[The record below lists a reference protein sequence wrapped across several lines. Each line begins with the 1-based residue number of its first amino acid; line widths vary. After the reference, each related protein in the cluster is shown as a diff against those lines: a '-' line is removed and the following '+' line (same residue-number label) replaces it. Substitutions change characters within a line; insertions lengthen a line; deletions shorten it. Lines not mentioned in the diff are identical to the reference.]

1 MADSNTQSSSKQG
14 RIPSPE
20 EIRQAIE
27 SGTVTVA
34 DFGPETKA
42 VYDQMMASGA
52 TPDITA
58 QSLIQDPYQAVANV
72 TASPMQS
79 IKEFFAGDSQ
89 YTNSAGQNIPDP
101 YTGTS
106 LPEVALGA
114 GEAAFS
120 FATGVPAVAAAAVM
134 GGYEALKGAYQN
146 KTWYQTMKDATDS
159 INGIMGSVVYTPQ
172 TSAGKDISAVLNMP
186 FMLLDEGST
195 AAQNFITSASG
206 GSTTRTGA
214 DPMLVTQFQLAA
226 DEIQGY
232 RERNETVPDELFEK
246 ANSLRSLI
254 GERGGFGETVVNK
267 PALFAGISTKAL
279 LDFLPDLAGKGRAA
293 AIRSQK
299 VSELKRTA
307 RELGVD
313 LSDLPEN
320 QIAQLAESADLFTGG
335 QRVVAERLGTLAE
348 RLQRQKEITKNMATQ
363 LFDEAKATEAYYPQA
378 QLKLLDQSMADLLA
392 TEQFDLANLKVAQGR
407 LKTFNNIVS
416 NTAFDLL
423 DKNNNII
430 NGYIPLNKL
439 HNFRQLLNADIKKM
453 KKMDTYE
460 GRSEYQALLGMKSHI
475 DEFIDTQ
482 FEADLISGNA
492 EAISKWKKADSWYRD
507 YKNNFQESKIISTI
521 VDQELTPEQVKNLIL
536 GSGEVVGKAEAGL
549 VVKRLN
555 NIFGNESS
563 QMESLRQEVLFGIVT
578 PLLDDVPN
586 ITEFS
591 NRVDKLQRNNP
602 TLVSELFQG
611 EALANL
617 NKLTKLAKAQLAVA
631 RRTGDTMISSRP
643 SLERL
648 IAINIAPG
656 ATQLAK
662 GQATIG
668 LFTAVLGKLKSG
680 LKAASGRPDI
690 RRQVMSEFY
699 QTDMSRPFMGL
710 QNFPRIAAIQATR
723 RAEEEA
729 TDNEGRERLGAMQQN
744 IRAYGEEI
752 RQRN

>member
-1 MADSNTQSSSKQG
+1 MADSNTQSSNKQG

-20 EIRQAIE
+20 EIKQAIE
-27 SGTVTVA
+27 SGAVTVA
-34 DFGPETKA
+34 DLGPETKA
-42 VYDQMMASGA
+42 VYDQMMASGE

-79 IKEFFAGDSQ
+79 IKEFFGGDSQ
-89 YTNSAGQNIPDP
+89 YQTSAGGNIPDP
-101 YTGTS
+101 YGGTS
-106 LPEVALGA
+106 LPELAIGVGETAL
-114 GEAAFS
+114 S
-120 FATGVPAVAAAAVM
+120 FATGVPAVAGATVM
-134 GGYEALKGAYQN
+134 AGYEGLKGLYQN
-146 KTWYQTMKDATDS
+146 KTWYQTLKDATDS

-172 TSAGKDISAVLNMP
+172 TSAGKDISAVINAP

-206 GSTTRTGA
+206 GSTTSTGA
-214 DPMLVTQFQLAA
+214 DPMLLTQFQIAA

-232 RERNETVPDELFEK
+232 RDRNEAVPDELFEK

-254 GERGGFGETVVNK
+254 GERGGLGETVVNK
-267 PALFAGISTKAL
+267 PALFAGVSTKAL
-279 LDFLPDLAGKGRAA
+279 IDFLPDIAGRGRAA
-293 AIRSQK
+293 ALRSQK
-299 VSELKRTA
+299 ISELRKTA
-307 RELGVD
+307 REFGID

-335 QRVVAERLGTLAE
+335 QRVVAERLGTFAE
-348 RLQRQKEITKNMATQ
+348 RLQRQREITKRMATQ
-363 LFDEAKATEAYYPQA
+363 LFDEAKTTEAYYPQA

-423 DKNNNII
+423 DKNNNLV
-430 NGYIPLNKL
+430 NGYIPLNQL
-439 HNFRQLLNADIKKM
+439 HNFRQLLNSDIKKM

-507 YKNNFQESKIISTI
+507 YKNNFNESKIIRTI

-536 GSGEVVGKAEAGL
+536 GSGEIVGKAEAGS

-555 NIFGNESS
+555 NIFGNDSS

-578 PLLDDVPN
+578 PLLDDMPN

-591 NRVDKLQRNNP
+591 NRVGRLQRNNP

-611 EALANL
+611 EALTNL
-617 NKLTKLAKAQLAVA
+617 NNLTKLANAQLKVA
-631 RRTGDTMISSRP
+631 QRTGNATLPNRP

-668 LFTAVLGKLKSG
+668 VFSAVLGKLKTA
-680 LKAASGRPDI
+680 LKDASGRPDVE
-690 RRQVMSEFY
+690 RQVMSEFY
-699 QTDMSRPFMGL
+699 KTDMSRPFMGL
-710 QNFPRIAAIQATR
+710 QNFPRIGAIQATR

-729 TDNEGRERLGAMQQN
+729 TDNEGRERLGAIQQN
-744 IRAYGEEI
+744 IKSYVEEI

>member
-1 MADSNTQSSSKQG
+1 MADSNTQSSNKQG

-20 EIRQAIE
+20 EIKQAIE
-27 SGTVTVA
+27 SGAVTVA
-34 DFGPETKA
+34 DLGPEAKA

-58 QSLIQDPYQAVANV
+58 QSLIEDPYQAVANV

-79 IKEFFAGDSQ
+79 IKEFFGGDSQ
-89 YTNSAGQNIPDP
+89 YQTSAGENIADP
-101 YTGTS
+101 YGGTS
-106 LPEVALGA
+106 LPELAIGVGETAL
-114 GEAAFS
+114 S
-120 FATGVPAVAAAAVM
+120 FATGVPAVAGATVM
-134 GGYEALKGAYQN
+134 AGYEGLKGLYQN
-146 KTWYQTMKDATDS
+146 KTWYQTLKDATDS

-172 TSAGKDISAVLNMP
+172 TSAGKDISAVINAP

-206 GSTTRTGA
+206 GSTISTGA
-214 DPMLVTQFQLAA
+214 DPMLLTQFQIAA

-232 RERNETVPDELFEK
+232 RDRNEAVPDELFEK

-254 GERGGFGETVVNK
+254 GERGGLGETVVNK
-267 PALFAGISTKAL
+267 PALFAGVSTKAL
-279 LDFLPDLAGKGRAA
+279 IDFLPDIAGRGRAA
-293 AIRSQK
+293 VLRSQK
-299 VSELKRTA
+299 ISELRKTA
-307 RELGVD
+307 RELGID

-335 QRVVAERLGTLAE
+335 QRVVAERLGTFAE
-348 RLQRQKEITKNMATQ
+348 RLQRQREITKRMATQ

-423 DKNNNII
+423 DKNNNLVD
-430 NGYIPLNKL
+430 GYIPLNQL

-460 GRSEYQALLGMKSHI
+460 GRSEYQALLAMKSHI

-507 YKNNFQESKIISTI
+507 YKNNFNESKIIRTI

-536 GSGEVVGKAEAGL
+536 GSGEIVGKAEAGL

-555 NIFGNESS
+555 NIFGNDSS

-578 PLLDDVPN
+578 PLLDDMPN

-591 NRVDKLQRNNP
+591 KRASRLQRNNP

-611 EALANL
+611 EALTNL
-617 NKLTKLAKAQLAVA
+617 NNLIKLANAQLRVA
-631 RRTGDTMISSRP
+631 QRTGNTTLPNRP

-668 LFTAVLGKLKSG
+668 IFSAVLGKLKTA
-680 LKAASGRPDI
+680 LKAASGRPDVE
-690 RRQVMSEFY
+690 RQVMSEFY
-699 QTDMSRPFMGL
+699 KTDMSRPFMGL
-710 QNFPRIAAIQATR
+710 QNFPRIGAIQATR

-729 TDNEGRERLGAMQQN
+729 TDNEGRERLGAIQQN

>member
-1 MADSNTQSSSKQG
+1 MADSNTKSSNKQG

-20 EIRQAIE
+20 EIKQAIE
-27 SGTVTVA
+27 SGAVTVA
-34 DFGPETKA
+34 DLGPETKA

-58 QSLIQDPYQAVANV
+58 QSLIKDPYQAVANV

-89 YTNSAGQNIPDP
+89 YQNSAGQNIPDP

-134 GGYEALKGAYQN
+134 GGYETLKGAYQN

-206 GSTTRTGA
+206 GSTRRTGA

-254 GERGGFGETVVNK
+254 GERGGFGKTVVNK

-279 LDFLPDLAGKGRAA
+279 LDFLPDLAGRGRAT

-631 RRTGDTMISSRP
+631 KRTGDTMISSRP

-680 LKAASGRPDI
+680 LKAASGSPDI

-729 TDNEGRERLGAMQQN
+729 TDNEGRERLGAIQQN

>member
-1 MADSNTQSSSKQG
+1 MADSNTKSSNRQG

-20 EIRQAIE
+20 EIKQAIE
-27 SGTVTVA
+27 SGAVTVA
-34 DFGPETKA
+34 DLGPETKA

-89 YTNSAGQNIPDP
+89 YQNSAGQNIPDP

-134 GGYEALKGAYQN
+134 GGYETLKGAYQN

-453 KKMDTYE
+453 KK
-460 GRSEYQALLGMKSHI
+460 I
-475 DEFIDTQ
+475 I
-482 FEADLISGNA
+482 LI
-492 EAISKWKKADSWYRD
+492 
-507 YKNNFQESKIISTI
+507 NNNLETTDFKIKT
-521 VDQELTPEQVKNLIL
+521 
-536 GSGEVVGKAEAGL
+536 
-549 VVKRLN
+549 N
-555 NIFGNESS
+555 NNE
-563 QMESLRQEVLFGIVT
+563 
-578 PLLDDVPN
+578 
-586 ITEFS
+586 
-591 NRVDKLQRNNP
+591 
-602 TLVSELFQG
+602 
-611 EALANL
+611 
-617 NKLTKLAKAQLAVA
+617 
-631 RRTGDTMISSRP
+631 
-643 SLERL
+643 
-648 IAINIAPG
+648 
-656 ATQLAK
+656 
-662 GQATIG
+662 
-668 LFTAVLGKLKSG
+668 
-680 LKAASGRPDI
+680 
-690 RRQVMSEFY
+690 
-699 QTDMSRPFMGL
+699 
-710 QNFPRIAAIQATR
+710 
-723 RAEEEA
+723 
-729 TDNEGRERLGAMQQN
+729 
-744 IRAYGEEI
+744 
-752 RQRN
+752 

>member
-1 MADSNTQSSSKQG
+1 MADSNTQSSNKPG
-14 RIPSPE
+14 RTPSPE
-20 EIRQAIE
+20 EIKQAIE
-27 SGTVTVA
+27 SGALTVA
-34 DFGPETKA
+34 DLGPETKA

-58 QSLIQDPYQAVANV
+58 QSLIADPYQAVANV

-79 IKEFFAGDSQ
+79 IKEFFGGNSQ
-89 YTNSAGQNIPDP
+89 YQTSAGETIPDP
-101 YTGTS
+101 YSGTS
-106 LPEVALGA
+106 LPELALGV
-114 GEAAFS
+114 GETVFS
-120 FATGVPAVAAAAVM
+120 FATGVPAVAAATVM
-134 GGYEALKGAYQN
+134 GGYEVLKGAYQN
-146 KTWYQTMKDATDS
+146 KTWYQNLKAATDS
-159 INGIMGSVVYTPQ
+159 VNGIMGSVVYTPQ
-172 TSAGKDISAVLNMP
+172 TSAGKDISAVINAP

-206 GSTTRTGA
+206 GSTTSTGA
-214 DPMLVTQFQLAA
+214 DPMLLTQFQLAA

-232 RERNETVPDELFEK
+232 RERNEAVPDELFEK
-246 ANSLRSLI
+246 ANSLRNLI
-254 GERGGFGETVVNK
+254 GERGGLGETVVNK
-267 PALFAGISTKAL
+267 PALFAGVSTKAL
-279 LDFLPDLAGKGRAA
+279 IDFLPDIAGRGRAA

-299 VSELKRTA
+299 ISELRRTA
-307 RELGVD
+307 TELGID

-335 QRVVAERLGTLAE
+335 QRVVAERLGTFAE
-348 RLQRQKEITKNMATQ
+348 RLQRQQEITKRMASQ
-363 LFDEAKATEAYYPQA
+363 LFDEAKATEGYYPQA

-392 TEQFDLANLKVAQGR
+392 TEQFALANLKVAQGR

-423 DKNNNII
+423 DKNNNIV
-430 NGYIPLNKL
+430 NGYIPLNQL

-460 GRSEYQALLGMKSHI
+460 GKSEYQALLAMKSHI

-482 FEADLISGNA
+482 FEADLISGNT
-492 EAISKWKKADSWYRD
+492 EAISKWKKANNWYRD
-507 YKNNFQESKIISTI
+507 YKNNFQASKIISTI

-591 NRVDKLQRNNP
+591 NRVNKLKRNNP
-602 TLVSELFQG
+602 TLVSQLFQG
-611 EALANL
+611 EALTNL
-617 NKLTKLAKAQLAVA
+617 NNLTKLAKAQLEVA
-631 RRTGDTMISSRP
+631 ARTGDTTLVNRP

-662 GQATIG
+662 SQANIG
-668 LFTAVLGKLKSG
+668 IFTAVLGKLKTA
-680 LKAASGRPDI
+680 LKAVSGRPDVE
-690 RRQVMSEFY
+690 RQVMSEFY
-699 QTDMSRPFMGL
+699 QTDMSKPFMGL
-710 QNFPRIAAIQATR
+710 QNFPRIGAIQATR

-729 TDNEGRERLGAMQQN
+729 TDNEGRERLDAMRQN

>member
-79 IKEFFAGDSQ
+79 IKEFFAKDSQ
-89 YTNSAGQNIPDP
+89 YQNSAGQNIPDP

-134 GGYEALKGAYQN
+134 GGYETLKGAYQN